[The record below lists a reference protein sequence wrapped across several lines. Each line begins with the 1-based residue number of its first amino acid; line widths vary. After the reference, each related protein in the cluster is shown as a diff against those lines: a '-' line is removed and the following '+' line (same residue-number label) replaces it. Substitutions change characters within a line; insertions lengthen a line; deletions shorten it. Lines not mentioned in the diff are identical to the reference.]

1 MIENLPKEPK
11 GFLGKIFEE
20 DVYTQKKFLF
30 WKYGKEDLSSSKIS
44 LIKPDGNNDE
54 KKIYKSGKDTEK
66 KVNIDQ
72 TCVIF

>member
-1 MIENLPKEPK
+1 M
-11 GFLGKIFEE
+11 GKIFEE